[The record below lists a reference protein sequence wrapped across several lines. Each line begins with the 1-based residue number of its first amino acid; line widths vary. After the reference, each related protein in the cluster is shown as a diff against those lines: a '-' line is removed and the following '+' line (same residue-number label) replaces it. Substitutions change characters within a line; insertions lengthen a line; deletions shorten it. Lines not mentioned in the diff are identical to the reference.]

1 MLCTYKAA
9 KQPNNR
15 RHQQLIIIK
24 DLSSSL
30 PRSHIKRA
38 TTKEEEGGYNNTRS
52 PQPSLGRRRRL
63 LLLCVCVWFKKV
75 THLPTHRW
83 PPCLPPHLK
92 RKKERSISFPTNG
105 KEETHKPSSF
115 SAASEKVAMPTCLP
129 FPFHCLESSPPS
141 LLRPMG
147 TVLLT
152 QAESNATKQWEKEK
166 RRRRKEET
174 H

>member
-1 MLCTYKAA
+1 MYVQSSKATQ
-9 KQPNNR
+9 QPPPPTANNHQRSFLLAPSEPYQKGNHKR
-15 RHQQLIIIK
+15 RGG
-24 DLSSSL
+24 
-30 PRSHIKRA
+30 
-38 TTKEEEGGYNNTRS
+38 GGYNNTRS

-105 KEETHKPSSF
+105 KEETHKPSFSF